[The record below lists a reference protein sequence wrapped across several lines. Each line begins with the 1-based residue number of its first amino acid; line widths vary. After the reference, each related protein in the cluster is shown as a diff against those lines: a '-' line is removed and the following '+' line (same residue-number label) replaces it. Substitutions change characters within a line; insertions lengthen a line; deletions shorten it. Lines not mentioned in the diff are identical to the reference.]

1 MRQSSKL
8 LVQLS
13 NATCTANGA
22 SKSIALCRFPSLKCW
37 ELCTCTTETVGT
49 GAQLLRGSC
58 VDVRLSL
65 PQGISRGL
73 SVAPLR
79 SAGAQVALAVY
90 GSSHLRL
97 KLIVPSKLP
106 FGLNSEQKEVNKT
119 QCALS
124 QPYLPHWQSFKF
136 NHRLIIVSLQLLVI
150 SACLWRLPLS
160 CPCLTYHEDFVLVM
174 FQFVFQTMHHTCVS
188 WDS

>member
-1 MRQSSKL
+1 MSCWMVRCFPYILWPVALGHSEILS
-8 LVQLS
+8 LVWCS
-13 NATCTANGA
+13 NKPWSIFNMCGRVQNYLFGFLMPPVLRMWV

-37 ELCTCTTETVGT
+37 ELGACTTETVGT

-58 VDVRLSL
+58 VGVRLSL
-65 PQGISRGL
+65 PQGISREL

-119 QCALS
+119 QCTLS
-124 QPYLPHWQSFKF
+124 QPYLPHW
-136 NHRLIIVSLQLLVI
+136 
-150 SACLWRLPLS
+150 
-160 CPCLTYHEDFVLVM
+160 
-174 FQFVFQTMHHTCVS
+174 
-188 WDS
+188 